1 MLVSVIMAI
10 YKEKEMHLM
19 AAIESVLGQT
29 YKDIEFIIVNDNP
42 LDEKLDKCIKSIRDM
57 RIAYIRNTEN
67 NGLASSLNRAITISK
82 GAYIARMDADDISMP
97 ERIERQVAYLEK
109 HRDIDI
115 LGTNAAV
122 INERGEIMGNIDN
135 DYSESYIKAATY
147 FGAPLIHPTVMFR
160 RSVFTEHK
168 LYYNESYR
176 YAQDYELWTR
186 AFFAVR
192 VNLLQERL
200 LMWRENENRV
210 STKNN
215 DSQHE
220 FAKQIHICQIERL
233 GITPDQENIKSNEI
247 LFCHTETRTIE
258 LIRVFFW
265 ILEVISNNDK
275 KNVFPKKDLRRV
287 LTYYYRIVALNSAS
301 KIIAM
306 PSWLILKIKSYI

>member
-1 MLVSVIMAI
+1 MLVSVIMAV

-19 AAIESVLGQT
+19 AAIESVLRQT
-29 YKDIEFIIVNDNP
+29 YNDIEFIIVNDNP
-42 LDEKLDKCIKSIRDM
+42 LGEVLDKYLVSIRDP
-57 RIAYIRNTEN
+57 RIVYVRNTEN
-67 NGLASSLNRAITISK
+67 KGLTSSLNKAISISK
-82 GAYIARMDADDISMP
+82 GEYIARMDADDVCMP
-97 ERIERQVAYLEK
+97 ERIEKQVAYLEK

-115 LGTNAAV
+115 LGTNATV
-122 INERGEIMGNIDN
+122 INEHGEIIGNIDN

-186 AFFAVR
+186 AVFAVR

-220 FAKQIHICQIERL
+220 FAKQIHLRQIERL
-233 GITPDQENIKSNEI
+233 GITPDQEDIKNNEI
-247 LFCHTETRTIE
+247 LFCHAGTTTIG
-258 LIRVFFW
+258 LYRVFLW
-265 ILEVISNNDK
+265 VLEVMKNNDK
-275 KNVFPKKDLRRV
+275 KNIFPERDLMRI
-287 LTYYYRIVALNSAS
+287 LAYYYRITGLNSANRFV
-301 KIIAM
+301 AM
-306 PSWLILKIKSYI
+306 LFWMILKIKSYI